1 MNAAAIRG
9 VVYGTSH
16 ATINATLTRPMVVAD
31 VVMLRMS
38 HGIRYVTSMDTV
50 WNTNAAVRYGAAA
63 TPARVVNRRIN
74 RMWRMNSFVGD
85 PCWVTGPGL
94 RRETQR
100 RMIAVTAARLAAAEM
115 PPPGIPTTITKAA
128 WAMASQT
135 LSRRAPKSLLTPS
148 LTASNAVEVVHEVVV
163 EHQRNQ
169 RVSTAVEHEQANR
182 EHSENRDEVGRLSTD
197 EAVRGRVGPPRLMRA
212 FNQSDGTPY
221 ERA

>member
-1 MNAAAIRG
+1 
-9 VVYGTSH
+9 
-16 ATINATLTRPMVVAD
+16 
-31 VVMLRMS
+31 
-38 HGIRYVTSMDTV
+38 
-50 WNTNAAVRYGAAA
+50 
-63 TPARVVNRRIN
+63 
-74 RMWRMNSFVGD
+74 MWRMNSFVGD

-197 EAVRGRVGPPRLMRA
+197 EAVRGRVGPPPSHARL
-212 FNQSDGTPY
+212 QPI
-221 ERA
+221 